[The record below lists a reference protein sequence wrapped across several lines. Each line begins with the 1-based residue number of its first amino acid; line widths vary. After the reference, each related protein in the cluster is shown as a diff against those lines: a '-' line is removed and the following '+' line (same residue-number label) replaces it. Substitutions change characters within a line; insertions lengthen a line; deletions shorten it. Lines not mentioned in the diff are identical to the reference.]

1 MANCW
6 SHTYKWNTTRPTTP
20 HLQHHITLPT
30 AHLQHHTYSIPAH
43 LQMERESRCFEGYA
57 SWDLMRLAI
66 YIAPNVI
73 FGKIAVSRE
82 SPEGQRLPV
91 RVNLHC
97 VILIRIHIAPDLIE
111 CRLSVSRYSG
121 FPFRNNIFARIDCEI
136 YFACLHASTQVSM
149 LLLVV
154 HYQTNVCHCSLDA
167 YHA

>member
-1 MANCW
+1 
-6 SHTYKWNTTRPTTP
+6 
-20 HLQHHITLPT
+20 
-30 AHLQHHTYSIPAH
+30 
-43 LQMERESRCFEGYA
+43 
-57 SWDLMRLAI
+57 MRLAI

-82 SPEGQRLPV
+82 SPGGQRLPV

-154 HYQTNVCHCSLDA
+154 HYQTKVCHCSFDA